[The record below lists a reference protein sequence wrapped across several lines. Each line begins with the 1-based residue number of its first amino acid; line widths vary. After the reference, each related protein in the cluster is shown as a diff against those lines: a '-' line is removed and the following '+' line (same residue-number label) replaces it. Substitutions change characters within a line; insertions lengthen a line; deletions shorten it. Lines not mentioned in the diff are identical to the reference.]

1 MSKYVETAKL
11 YIKDENYDEA
21 IKLAR
26 KRHGKDDIES
36 YISILDLLI
45 DEGQLIALEE
55 KGMYYQYYDPT
66 HDNGDY
72 GEKYFDAYLEKQPR
86 SINALCDK
94 AMSRFNKGKVDE
106 ALEYMDKAHDKY
118 KSYSKI
124 EEPRISK
131 KELIMARNELLIQ
144 AKRYDDAL
152 KGVKNYENQFGSTEK
167 TDLYMGQLLQK
178 TGKNR
183 EALEYLE
190 KIIVKRRHTSCIQF
204 QRRCILRA

>member
-66 HDNGDY
+66 HDNGDTV
-72 GEKYFDAYLEKQPR
+72 KNISMHTLKSNLAPSMPFVIRQCQD
-86 SINALCDK
+86 SI
-94 AMSRFNKGKVDE
+94 KGKLMKRLNIWIKLTININLILKLKNHVF
-106 ALEYMDKAHDKY
+106 L
-118 KSYSKI
+118 
-124 EEPRISK
+124 K
-131 KELIMARNELLIQ
+131 KN
-144 AKRYDDAL
+144 
-152 KGVKNYENQFGSTEK
+152 
-167 TDLYMGQLLQK
+167 
-178 TGKNR
+178 
-183 EALEYLE
+183 
-190 KIIVKRRHTSCIQF
+190 
-204 QRRCILRA
+204 